1 MDREIGVDRCTPLM
15 LRIKQVTVRTRRVA
29 QGAPLRA
36 LWRQRGY
43 TCSSSGFCN
52 TAETNT
58 ALQSNKTIKK
68 KKSTLTRL
76 TVIIIS
82 QYGQISNYYTV
93 YLKEIYRS
101 MSLIS
106 KKKKKKQHKIIE
118 SNGPVLQLSR
128 FHRAAVFDNIYFL
141 NTFSL
146 LASVTLSFPAFS
158 SPLYCFSIVLSVK
171 LSCPPRVPYYL

>member
-1 MDREIGVDRCTPLM
+1 MDGPQEGGGGEMDREIVVDRCTPLM

-68 KKSTLTRL
+68 K
-76 TVIIIS
+76 VHV
-82 QYGQISNYYTV
+82 N
-93 YLKEIYRS
+93 
-101 MSLIS
+101 
-106 KKKKKKQHKIIE
+106 
-118 SNGPVLQLSR
+118 
-128 FHRAAVFDNIYFL
+128 
-141 NTFSL
+141 
-146 LASVTLSFPAFS
+146 
-158 SPLYCFSIVLSVK
+158 
-171 LSCPPRVPYYL
+171 